1 MEAPDETEFHP
12 SHIGNPRQP
21 LRVAEAIAQMKPNRR
36 FLLCVIFISLVLGLA
51 ITLLWVMEQ
60 NSYERMR
67 TQHIMVLD
75 DLVKQNATADE
86 VIKVLGR
93 EFKLSM
99 SEAEGVVGKHTVLRQ
114 GNMSSLG
121 FIQTNLS
128 YSYFIPNGD
137 FIVIVGYNVQRRIV
151 DYAIGPQ

>member
-1 MEAPDETEFHP
+1 M
-12 SHIGNPRQP
+12 S
-21 LRVAEAIAQMKPNRR
+21 PNRR
-36 FLLCVIFISLVLGLA
+36 FLLCGISIFVALGFA
-51 ITLLWVMEQ
+51 ITLLWTMEQ
-60 NSYERMR
+60 NALERMR
-67 TQHIMVLD
+67 TQHIKLLD

-86 VIKVLGR
+86 VRKALGR
-93 EFKLSM
+93 EFQLST
-99 SEAEGVVGKHTVLRQ
+99 SEAEEVVGKHSVLRQ

-137 FIVIVGYNVQRRIV
+137 FIVIVGYNVQHRIV